1 MSVVVATDA
10 SPLAAAAVQHAA
22 QEATLRDLP
31 LILVSHATSPRT
43 ETGAA
48 TFEQRRAEAER
59 VVAGHADQLRE
70 QGVAC
75 TTYVPGA
82 PTSAADAVAAAV
94 EEHDGQLVVVG
105 VRRRSPVGKVLLG
118 SDAQDIL
125 LTIPCPVLAVK
136 LDEDA
141 ERKR

>member
-10 SPLAAAAVQHAA
+10 TPLAAAAVRHAA
-22 QEATLRDLP
+22 REAALRALP
-31 LILVSHATSPRT
+31 LVLVSHATSPKT
-43 ETGAA
+43 ATGAT

-75 TTYVPGA
+75 ATYVPGA
-82 PTSAADAVAAAV
+82 PSSAADAVSAAV
-94 EEHDGQLVVVG
+94 QEHDGQLVVVG

-125 LTIPCPVLAVK
+125 LTIPCPVLAIK
-136 LDEDA
+136 LDEDI
-141 ERKR
+141 EREL